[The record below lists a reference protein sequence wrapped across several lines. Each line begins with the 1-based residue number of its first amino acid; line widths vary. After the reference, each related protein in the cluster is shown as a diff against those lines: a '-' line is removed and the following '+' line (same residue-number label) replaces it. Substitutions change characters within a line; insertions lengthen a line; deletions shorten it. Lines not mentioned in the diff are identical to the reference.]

1 MKWLLPSIDLRPA
14 QQAPGDCIII
24 WFTAHERWCVSV
36 NWFNLMISCFSIPR
50 HCIFCGP
57 WRRKP
62 QKSAGVLTVSAGAI
76 MIHRQLLNPSL
87 GSNVFVG
94 SIKCFSCRLFLQ
106 LFIYVVNCL
115 SLSIVYLC
123 QLFISVN
130 CLSLFDTWLCK
141 EPFGGQSEHRKE
153 VGLDPQDLQKG
164 DRVASGLQE
173 VKKLSLCLRV
183 WRFAMRLWIWLAR
196 LCLFS

>member
-1 MKWLLPSIDLRPA
+1 MFFLSSFSSIIYI
-14 QQAPGDCIII
+14 C
-24 WFTAHERWCVSV
+24 C
-36 NWFNLMISCFSIPR
+36 
-50 HCIFCGP
+50 
-57 WRRKP
+57 
-62 QKSAGVLTVSAGAI
+62 
-76 MIHRQLLNPSL
+76 
-87 GSNVFVG
+87 
-94 SIKCFSCRLFLQ
+94 Q
-106 LFIYVVNCL
+106 LFI
-115 SLSIVYLC
+115 C

-183 WRFAMRLWIWLAR
+183 
-196 LCLFS
+196 